1 MLSRVRWLSLLVMT
15 AGEQEEEEDGGD
27 SKQEAGGDA
36 CAPGQFAVFTE
47 VAVEITQSRYKRVR
61 FHFVRWLVVGQEGW
75 DHLRRGSRNEN
86 LGSISL
92 GCVAPFTAI
101 FGLSW
106 W

>member
-1 MLSRVRWLSLLVMT
+1 MT

-61 FHFVRWLVVGQEGW
+61 FQFGRWLVVGQEGR
-75 DHLRRGSRNEN
+75 DYLRRGSRN
-86 LGSISL
+86 GKFGGMSF
-92 GCVAPFTAI
+92 GCVAPFPAI

>member
-15 AGEQEEEEDGGD
+15 AGEQEEEDGGD

-75 DHLRRGSRNEN
+75 DYLRRGSRNEN
-86 LGSISL
+86 LGGISL
-92 GCVAPFTAI
+92 DCVAPFTAI